1 MAPHDRHVILRG
13 NRIDPCIPH
22 GAEIDP
28 AQHAPRVTAA
38 MPDTQGFCRTHQP
51 VDPAI
56 LSPAAEDRAEK
67 GAEDQRRAS
76 RIRLNGVSVARRN
89 CVKPLALAISSSL
102 PCPAC
107 APSTWVPFSEIAWAQ
122 HSMVEPA

>member
-1 MAPHDRHVILRG
+1 MARG
-13 NRIDPCIPH
+13 NRIDPRIPH

-38 MPDTQGFCRTHQP
+38 VPDTQGFCRTHQP
-51 VDPAI
+51 VDPTI
-56 LSPAAEDRAEK
+56 PGPAAEDRAEE

-76 RIRLNGVSVARRN
+76 RMRLNGVSVARRN
-89 CVKPLALAISSSL
+89 CVKPLAFAIFASW
-102 PCPAC
+102 PWPAC
-107 APSTWVPFSEIAWAQ
+107 APSTCVPFSEIAWAQ